1 MARDESN
8 PLTRS
13 EAVSALREYLT
24 GQWSAADLTLWADD
38 NEMTRHYE
46 DGFST
51 LIATLL
57 FEFSAPDM
65 NGDIT
70 PDRARE
76 WVADLLSADDD
87 GEM

>member
-1 MARDESN
+1 MTRDESN

-13 EAVSALREYLT
+13 EAVSVLREYLN
-24 GQWSAADLTLWADD
+24 GHWSAADLTKWADD

-57 FEFSAPDM
+57 FEFSEPEM

-70 PDRARE
+70 PERARQ
-76 WVADLLSADDD
+76 WVTDLLSAEDD
-87 GEM
+87 GED